1 MSNELELSLEWVV
14 FFPTWP
20 CILIFSIFIC
30 LTVVTIVNKAST
42 VGQILP
48 STLQIWG
55 HITLITTRI
64 IWRGGTHVL
73 FTHPIT
79 YFVKKRAHPS
89 SAFKHSWKAL
99 ICGEREGYL
108 ITIPYM
114 KTEVFYLLNTMHC
127 ITDQV
132 FLFDGLLA
140 SFELNL
146 YPPLRLSYICT
157 CLSPCP
163 LQIHRSFWIVFLY

>member
-157 CLSPCP
+157 CLSPFP

>member
-1 MSNELELSLEWVV
+1 VA
-14 FFPTWP
+14 
-20 CILIFSIFIC
+20 
-30 LTVVTIVNKAST
+30 TIVNKAST

-55 HITLITTRI
+55 HVTLIIARI

-73 FTHPIT
+73 FTHPVT

-114 KTEVFYLLNTMHC
+114 KTEAF
-127 ITDQV
+127 
-132 FLFDGLLA
+132 FF
-140 SFELNL
+140 
-146 YPPLRLSYICT
+146 
-157 CLSPCP
+157 
-163 LQIHRSFWIVFLY
+163 